1 MDALSNQE
9 AHNVKAHD
17 ETDEQYRTNRVQHDE
32 TDEQYSRAVDAE
44 NARIKI
50 LFDAMPLSCRLW
62 HRDGVIYDCN
72 EESLRFFNLGSKQEF
87 IDRYFELSPEYQ
99 PDGSLSKDKAL
110 DYLDKAFTEG
120 RCVYEWLHQTPD
132 GTLIP
137 TEITL
142 IRAQYED
149 EYVVAG
155 YTRDLREYKDMMG
168 EIVLRDNMLQD
179 ALQEAQRAN
188 HAKSDFLANMSHE
201 MRTPLN
207 AIIGLSGLVLDADR
221 VCEEDRLNVEKV
233 YNAGVM
239 LLNLINDILDISKI
253 EAEKLD
259 LVPADY
265 DVPSLI
271 NDTVTQNIMRIGEKP
286 VELRLDIDG
295 SLYARLHGD
304 ELRVKQII
312 NNLLSNAIKY
322 TDEGTVDLCIRGER
336 RGDVVLMTVE
346 VRDTGKG
353 MKEEDIGAIFTD
365 YVMLNMESNRKI
377 EGTGLG
383 LPITKRLIEIMNG
396 TIRAES
402 EFGKGS
408 VFTATFEQDFISD
421 VTIGLEV
428 VENLKSFRYS
438 DNKRERNI
446 RFTRIQ
452 MPYAHVLV
460 VDDHM
465 TNLDVAKGFMR
476 PYGMHVDCVTSGP
489 DAIAAIHAEK
499 VRYNAVFMDHMMPGM
514 DGLEAL
520 RHIREIGTDYARNL
534 PVIALTANAIA
545 GNEKMFL
552 SKGFQ
557 AFLPKPINYMELDAI
572 LKRWVRDKSKEE
584 PPQEG
589 EAESAP
595 DRHDDDILSELSE
608 IPGLNTARGL
618 VMYADSL
625 DIYLSVL
632 RSYCENT
639 PAVLEKMH
647 SVSEETL
654 PDYAINAHGLKGS
667 TASIGAEGVSK
678 KAWELETAAK
688 AGNLHEVLRINDG
701 FLHDTKLLIDHIRP
715 LIAKLDSKKATPRL
729 AAPDPALL
737 GELRRCLEVYDMQGV
752 DDAMERL
759 GSLEYDTGDG
769 LVALLKADII
779 SGDFEQAAAR
789 LTDALGDR

>member
-1 MDALSNQE
+1 MDTMS
-9 AHNVKAHD
+9 K
-17 ETDEQYRTNRVQHDE
+17 
-32 TDEQYSRAVDAE
+32 VDAE

-62 HRDGVIYDCN
+62 HKDGKIYDCN

-110 DYLDKAFTEG
+110 DYLQKAFDEG
-120 RCVYEWLHQTPD
+120 RCVYEWLHRTPD

-155 YTRDLREYKDMMG
+155 YTRDLREYKDMIG
-168 EIVLRDNMLQD
+168 EIELRDSMLQD

-253 EAEKLD
+253 EAEKLE
-259 LVPADY
+259 LVPVDY

-286 VELRLDIDG
+286 VELRLDIDEN
-295 SLYARLHGD
+295 LIARLHGD
-304 ELRVKQII
+304 ELRVKQVI

-322 TDEGTVDLCIRGER
+322 TDEGTVDLCIRSAR
-336 RGDVVLMTVE
+336 RGDVVEMTLE

-353 MKEEDIGAIFTD
+353 MKAEDIDSIFSD
-365 YVMLNMESNRKI
+365 YVMLNMEATRKL

-383 LPITKRLIEIMNG
+383 LPITKRLVEKMNG
-396 TIRAES
+396 SIRAQS

-421 VTIGLEV
+421 VTIGPDV

-446 RFTRIQ
+446 RFTRIS

-520 RHIREIGTDYARNL
+520 RHIREIGTDYAKNL

-552 SKGFQ
+552 DKGFQ

-572 LKRWVRDKSKEE
+572 VKRWVRDKSKEVAL
-584 PPQEG
+584 PAR
-589 EAESAP
+589 EAETAP
-595 DRHDDDILSELSE
+595 DTPDTDILSELSE
-608 IPGLNTARGL
+608 IPGLNTGRAMA
-618 VMYADSL
+618 MYADSL
-625 DIYLSVL
+625 ETYLSVL

-639 PAVLEKMH
+639 PAVLEKLRH
-647 SVSEETL
+647 VSEETL
-654 PDYAINAHGLKGS
+654 PDYAINVHGLKGS
-667 TASIGAEGVSK
+667 TASIGAESISK
-678 KAWELETAAK
+678 KGWELEMASK
-688 AGNLHEVLRINDG
+688 AGNLLEVQRINDG
-701 FLHDTKLLIDHIRP
+701 FLYDVKILIGNIGALFTR
-715 LIAKLDSKKATPRL
+715 LDGKHTAPHR

-737 GELRRCLEVYDMQGV
+737 ERLRRCLENYDMNGV
-752 DDAMERL
+752 DEAMELL
-759 GSLEYDTGDG
+759 GSTAYDTDDD
-769 LVALLKADII
+769 LVAGLKADII
-779 SGDFEQAAAR
+779 SGDFEGAAQRIAASQGAR
-789 LTDALGDR
+789 